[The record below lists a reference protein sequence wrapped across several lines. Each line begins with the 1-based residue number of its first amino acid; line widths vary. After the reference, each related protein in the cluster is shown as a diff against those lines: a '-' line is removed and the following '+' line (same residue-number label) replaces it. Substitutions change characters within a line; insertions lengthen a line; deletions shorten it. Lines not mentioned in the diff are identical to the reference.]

1 MKKGLSAKFST
12 NEKLKEALLKT
23 GDAILVDCNPIEKY
37 WSCGLAIDDDWS
49 ILCNPGKWPG
59 RNMLGVLLMEVREE
73 LKKEKMKK

>member
-1 MKKGLSAKFST
+1 MKKGLLAKFGT

-23 GDAILVDCNPIEKY
+23 DDAILVECNPIEKY
-37 WSCGLAIDDDWS
+37 WSCGLAIDDWQM
-49 ILCNPGKWPG
+49 LCNPGKWPG